1 MKIISFG
8 TETLEGQLEYDLSI
22 FFELTD
28 SDYNKLVKMDFY
40 DVYQMYNHCKD
51 VSVGYY
57 NTQPFEEDDELGLS
71 GSVFNHNDQYFI
83 TPEFSVNMN

>member
-8 TETLEGQLEYDLSI
+8 TESIETSYEYDLSI

-28 SDYNKLVKMDFY
+28 TDYNNLDNMNFSDIYEMFEHFKV
-40 DVYQMYNHCKD
+40 

-57 NTQPFEEDDELGLS
+57 NTQPFEQDDDLRLS
-71 GSVFNHNDQYFI
+71 GSVFNHNDQHFI
-83 TPEFSVNMN
+83 TPEF